1 MRVGDTELPYTVA
14 RSRRRRRTVAF
25 GVDPGPVLTVRAPQS
40 ATLKSIEELA
50 SENARWILR
59 RIDELKERGVVSAEP
74 RQYVSGEV
82 VPYLGRRY
90 RLDVVPALG
99 AEARCVLRRGFME
112 LHLPVAL
119 SPDDVIEAGKAAVTA
134 WFESRAAAR
143 FPERVAIWSR
153 KLKVRPGRTIV
164 TSPQHRW
171 GSCDARNNIR
181 LNWRI
186 LMAPLALVDY
196 VVAHEL
202 AHVVH
207 KNHGARFWRKL
218 EKAMPDYRERRDTLQ
233 EIGQE
238 LTL

>member
-1 MRVGDTELPYTVA
+1 MGDTELPYTVA

-40 ATLKSIEELA
+40 ESLRSIEELA

-59 RIDELKERGVVSAEP
+59 RIDELRERGISAEP

-82 VPYLGRRY
+82 IPYLGRRY

-99 AEARCVLRRGFME
+99 GVAHCALRRGFME
-112 LHLPVAL
+112 LYLPVAFGPEDAVE
-119 SPDDVIEAGKAAVTA
+119 SGKSAITA
-134 WFESRAAAR
+134 WFESRAAAK
-143 FPERVAIWSR
+143 FPERIAIWSR
-153 KLKVRPGRTIV
+153 KMKVQPGRIIV
-164 TSPQHRW
+164 TNPRHRW
-171 GSCDARNNIR
+171 GSCDVRNNIR

-186 LMAPLALVDY
+186 LMAPLSIVDY

-207 KNHGARFWRKL
+207 KNHGPRFWRKL
-218 EKAMPDYRERRDTLQ
+218 EKAMPDYRERRDTLRD
-233 EIGQE
+233 IGQE